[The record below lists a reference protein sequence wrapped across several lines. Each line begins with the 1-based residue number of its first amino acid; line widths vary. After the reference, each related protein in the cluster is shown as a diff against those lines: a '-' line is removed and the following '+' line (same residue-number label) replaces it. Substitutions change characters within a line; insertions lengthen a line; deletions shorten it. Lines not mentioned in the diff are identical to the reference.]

1 MVSQM
6 IMFLMGITV
15 GIFFSRIL
23 TGFAIKKSNREER
36 EKLDSVFNLVLD
48 NLRTNKTTFI
58 NRVNDVVSIST
69 NIKEHGDINL
79 VYILNK
85 KSNSISIFKDGVCLY
100 TTNLCSESLVRDIS
114 TSIDLRY
121 KDEIDDYVEI
131 LGMKMSRSDLSRM
144 FGMELPKTIDKKIEI
159 KFFDNSKEE
168 EESDVLGDILSENE
182 SSFDIDEVLEKI
194 SSTGMN
200 SLSQDELDF
209 LKEYSDSKNG

>member
-15 GIFFSRIL
+15 GIFFSKIL

-36 EKLDSVFNLVLD
+36 EKLDSIFNLVLD

-58 NRVNDVVSIST
+58 NRINDVVSIST

-131 LGMKMSRSDLSRM
+131 LGMKMSRSDLSKM
-144 FGMELPKTIDKKIEI
+144 FGMELPRTIDKKIEI